1 MSMFER
7 LEIVQ
12 IPAGPI
18 ATNAFLVIETDS
30 RLALIVDAPPD
41 SLEVIAEQVE
51 QHAATPIAL
60 VITHAHWDHIG
71 DTAAVRDRYAIP
83 VLAHELDQTSIEKP
97 SHEEI
102 PGLTP
107 DQLLADGDVVELGA
121 VRFEVMHTPGHSPGQ
136 ISLYSAE
143 DAVFLGGDTLFPNGY
158 GTVEIP
164 GANKE
169 QTIATIRRLTALP
182 DDTLVLPGHG
192 ASTTIRMER
201 RWMERVAESG
211 RLL

>member
-1 MSMFER
+1 MSASER

-18 ATNAFLVIETDS
+18 STNAFLVIETGT
-30 RLALIVDAPPD
+30 RQALIVDAPPE
-41 SLEVIAEQVE
+41 SLGMIAEQVE
-51 QHAATPIAL
+51 QRGAQPVAL

-71 DTAAVRDRYAIP
+71 DTAAIRDRYGIP
-83 VLAHELDQTSIEKP
+83 VLAHDLDRPRIEEP
-97 SHEEI
+97 SHDEI
-102 PGLTP
+102 PGVTP
-107 DQLLADGDVVELGA
+107 DRLLEEGDVVELDD
-121 VRFEVMHTPGHSPGQ
+121 VRFVVMHTPGHSPGQ

-143 DAVFLGGDTLFPNGY
+143 DGVFLGGDTLFPNGY

-164 GANKE
+164 GASKE
-169 QTIATIRRLTALP
+169 QTVETIRRLTALP

-192 ASTTIRMER
+192 ASTTVGTER